1 VTTTTLA
8 TYYRAIDDGLLDEA
22 LALLDEK
29 ARFVMVLPT
38 GTRRG
43 LGRED
48 MRAYL
53 SGRGVPDRRHVV
65 LRESRDD
72 DVEFVY
78 GAVTEGPVTT
88 GRFLAAARLGPDG
101 LITSYQVTFDLEH
114 DLLEDR

>member
-1 VTTTTLA
+1 MTETTLA
-8 TYYRAIDDGLLDEA
+8 KYYRAIDDGRLDDA

-29 ARFVMVLPT
+29 ARFVMVLPS

-43 LGRED
+43 QGRGD

-53 SGRGVPDRRHVV
+53 SGRGVPDRRHVL
-65 LRESRDD
+65 LRESRDA

-78 GAVTEGPVTT
+78 GAVTEGAVTT
-88 GRFLAAARLGPDG
+88 GRFLAGVRLGPDG

-114 DLLEDR
+114 DLLED